1 LRDALEMEWIG
12 IPAVSIAHEAL
23 AGSVE
28 AMKSICK
35 MPTYPYIQIRY
46 PHSSVGKWDDRELE
60 QIVDELVPQVIDLLT
75 DQRFAEK
82 YAAQDKPAN
91 ERTAAR

>member
-1 LRDALEMEWIG
+1 MEWIG

-28 AMKSICK
+28 AMKTICM
-35 MPTYPYIQIRY
+35 MPTYPYLQIRY
-46 PHSSVGKWDDRELE
+46 PHSSVGKWDEKELAD
-60 QIVDELVPQVIDLLT
+60 IVEELVPQVIELLT
-75 DQRFAEK
+75 DQRYGEK
-82 YAAQDKPAN
+82 YAKRGASEN

>member
-1 LRDALEMEWIG
+1 MEWIG

-35 MPTYPYIQIRY
+35 MPTYPYLQIRY
-46 PHSSVGKWDDRELE
+46 PHSSVGQWDEKELAE
-60 QIVDELVPQVIDLLT
+60 IVDELVPQVIELLT
-75 DQRFAEK
+75 DQRYAEK
-82 YAAQDKPAN
+82 YAKKDAGKEAERN